1 MGYSP
6 LPAASGMIAGLL
18 TLFKKRL
25 SGKPA
30 DDPLAQFQNK
40 LVMLLY
46 STAAPAQI
54 KAQLLADP
62 ALVPFHDY
70 IREMEEPMLDIAKEL
85 AAKWGK
91 A

>member
-1 MGYSP
+1 M
-6 LPAASGMIAGLL
+6 MAGFL
-18 TLFKKRL
+18 TLFKKRRPD
-25 SGKPA
+25 KPA

-40 LVMLLY
+40 LMMLLY
-46 STAAPAQI
+46 SPASPGQI

-70 IREMEEPMLDIAKEL
+70 IREMEEPMLAIAKEL